1 MLRSSRIR
9 TGMSRAALAAALGWG
24 LAACGGGAGR
34 PAVVERDS
42 AGIAI
47 VENSADTAA
56 LREGWSIDPEP
67 LVTIGGLRSDA
78 SQQLFQISG
87 GLRLSDGRI
96 AIANGGSSDIRIYGT
111 DGALLAVYGRQ
122 GEGPGEFTS
131 PQLAGVIGD
140 DSLIVFDSQLRR
152 ISILDADTGYVRSV
166 LVGDEGGGF
175 PLARG
180 ALGDGDLLLG
190 GGMYF
195 SSANGFPSGLTRPP
209 SRYLVVSLD
218 GEAVGDFG
226 EIPAAEMFAKVS
238 STGFSARLV
247 PFGKIT
253 AIAAT
258 SDRIWLGTGESW
270 EIRAFR
276 PDASLARIVRF
287 DRSPRAVTAD
297 MVSAFVDEQVADAR
311 DENEA
316 RTLRTFYAEMPTP
329 ETVPPYELFA
339 RDELDNLWIGEYLLP
354 DQQSRTWTLA
364 DSAGNAIGRIT
375 TPPRTVPLDI
385 GPDWLL
391 GVTRDEFD
399 VESVTLWRLHRPST

>member
-1 MLRSSRIR
+1 V
-9 TGMSRAALAAALGWG
+9 GAVVAAAAIVWF
-24 LAACGGGAGR
+24 LAACEGGAGR
-34 PAVVERDS
+34 PAAVERDS
-42 AGIAI
+42 AGIPI
-47 VENSADTAA
+47 LENRADTAA
-56 LREGWSIDPEP
+56 LRAGWSIDPDP
-67 LVTIGGLRSDA
+67 LVTIGGLQSDS
-78 SQQLFQISG
+78 SQQLYQVSG
-87 GLRLSDGRI
+87 GVRLADGRI
-96 AIANGGSSDIRIYGT
+96 AIANGGSSDIRVYGPN
-111 DGALLAVYGRQ
+111 GSVAAIYGRQ

-209 SRYLVVSLD
+209 SRYLVVGLD

-258 SDRIWLGTGESW
+258 SDRIWLGTGETW

-276 PDASLARIVRF
+276 PDATLARIVRF
-287 DRSPRAVTAD
+287 DRAQAPVTASL
-297 MVSAFVDEQVADAR
+297 VEAFVEEQVADAR
-311 DENEA
+311 DPNEV
-316 RTLRTFYAEMPTP
+316 RTRRAFYAEMPTP
-329 ETVPPYELFA
+329 SSVPPYELFA
-339 RDELDNLWIGEYLLP
+339 ADALDVLWIGEYLLP
-354 DQQSRTWTLA
+354 GKQRRTWTLA
-364 DSAGNAIGRIT
+364 DSTGRAIGRVT
-375 TPPRTVPLDI
+375 TPARTVPLDI

-391 GVTRDEFD
+391 AVTRDEYD
-399 VESVTLWRLHRPST
+399 VESVTLWRLHRPAA